1 MTKQRSIKNT
11 FARHFV
17 SILAC
22 SLLATF
28 ITWGIL
34 VLLLG
39 YLFNHDN
46 LFPANHYEAQ
56 IPVISEYAKTQ
67 GDSIMSTQG
76 QAGLEKVIPSQGI
89 NYLVVSPAGEILYG
103 DLQITESLNRQKLLA
118 RLNQTHSSLDQFVKY
133 IPVMSRNGEFIGA
146 LLLGYHLKVTA
157 ANPALNPIV
166 TFGFLTFFLSPFLYI
181 ILFTFIFGRRFSRMI
196 NAPLQQLLQG
206 AEMIKA
212 QNLRFS
218 MTGTSPITEVNRL
231 TNAFEDMRQELEH
244 SIERE
249 WRMEKERSTMFA
261 ALAHDL
267 RTPLTIIQ
275 GHVEGMEQMEGEA
288 YADKRA
294 QYLQVIRRNTIRA
307 SKLLQ
312 DMNTIAELEKMSFRL
327 QPLPVDIEEFADHKT
342 VEYAAL
348 CKDKNIT
355 FDTEIND
362 YRTVNNPVIFDP
374 YRIIQV
380 LDNLVSNSIR
390 YTPEAGRIQW
400 RIEITGQQV
409 MMSITDNGA
418 GFAQPQDLQQ
428 AFKQFYQGNHSSSRQ
443 KGHSGLG
450 LYIAKLLIQH
460 HGGQICAENNPACGA
475 TVRFT
480 LPLQDTY
487 PN

>member
-1 MTKQRSIKNT
+1 MNKQRSIKNT

-17 SILAC
+17 LILTC
-22 SLLATF
+22 SLLATL
-28 ITWGIL
+28 ITWGVL

-46 LFPANHYEAQ
+46 LLPANHYEAQ
-56 IPVISEYAKTQ
+56 LPVISEYAKTR
-67 GDSIMSTQG
+67 GDSIMSMPG
-76 QAGLEKVIPSQGI
+76 QAELEKVIPSQGI
-89 NYLVVSPAGEILYG
+89 NYLVVSPGGEILYG
-103 DLQITESLNRQKLLA
+103 DLEITESLTRQKLLA
-118 RLNQTHSSLDQFVKY
+118 RLNQTHSSLNQLVKY
-133 IPVMSRNGEFIGA
+133 VPIMSRNGEFIGA

-157 ANPALNPIV
+157 ANPALNPMV
-166 TFGFLTFFLSPFLYI
+166 TFGFLAFFLTPFLYI
-181 ILFTFIFGRRFSRMI
+181 IMFTFIFGRRFSRMI

-206 AEMIKA
+206 AKMIKA

-218 MTGTSPITEVNRL
+218 MTGTSSITEVNRL

-288 YADKRA
+288 YTDKRV

-327 QPLPVDIEEFADHKT
+327 QPLPVDIEEFTDHKT

-348 CKDKNIT
+348 CKDKSIA
-355 FDTEIND
+355 FHTEIND
-362 YRTVNNPVIFDP
+362 NRTVKNPPIIFDP

-400 RIEITGQQV
+400 RIEITDQQV
-409 MMSITDNGA
+409 TMSITDNGT
-418 GFAQPQDLQQ
+418 GFTQQQDMHL
-428 AFKQFYQGNHSSSRQ
+428 AFKLFYQGNHSSSRQ

-460 HGGQICAENNPACGA
+460 HGGQICAENNPSCGA

-480 LPLQDTY
+480 FPLQDT
-487 PN
+487 